1 MTKDSPSEEA
11 RWMAIGA
18 DTVRHRGD
26 FPKKIDE
33 DYNIS
38 EDEIRGWNKAVYWA
52 NKSIE
57 KHIREMRL
65 KEKQKLD
72 KEV

>member
-1 MTKDSPSEEA
+1 MPNDFPSEEA
-11 RWMAIGA
+11 RWMAIGV
-18 DTVRHRGD
+18 DTVRDRED
-26 FPKKIDE
+26 FPKKIEE

-57 KHIREMRL
+57 KHIRDLRL